1 MPEKNPGCVL
11 RVPFP
16 FLLEKEAANPVFF
29 PIRHGKRE
37 GGPHPDII
45 LWSASAMNWA
55 EKTMD
60 VAVPLSAPVVILG
73 ATVPRSRG
81 RRVGFRERAG
91 SPVFFPARNEVPGSI
106 AKTRSRKQ
114 YVMEK
119 GIKRTVPAVRRNGPE
134 KRKKPGDG
142 GSYWTCRFFAC
153 SSVSSMQ
160 CQGRPRLLSSSMNGS
175 GSFCSMLKTPAPDHL
190 PVRIISAPIMAGT
203 PVV

>member
-1 MPEKNPGCVL
+1 MRPAGFIP
-11 RVPFP
+11 VPFGKGGGKSR
-16 FLLEKEAANPVFF
+16 FLPHPAGEE
-29 PIRHGKRE
+29 GRE
-37 GGPHPDII
+37 PHPDII
-45 LWSASAMNWA
+45 LWNAPAMDGLKKQWTSRFLPCASRH
-55 EKTMD
+55 T
-60 VAVPLSAPVVILG
+60 G
-73 ATVPRSRG
+73 ATVPKSRG
-81 RRVGFRERAG
+81 RRGGFRERTE
-91 SPVFFPARNEVPGSI
+91 SPVFFPARNEAPGGT

-114 YVMEK
+114 YVMGK

-134 KRKKPGDG
+134 KGKKPGDG